1 MAKIFNLFILMI
13 MYVQFGC
20 SSAPHVKETLSSPV
34 NTPVLAP
41 VPLAAHV
48 SISNETEGSLWNPR
62 NPQNFMF
69 LDVKAR
75 RVNDIVTVRIIE
87 SSSGS
92 RSAST
97 DTSRNS
103 TIETEVG
110 ALLGLP
116 VATLFGGGFLR
127 NLQMDTSSSTQFDGE
142 GSTRRSGR
150 LNASIS
156 AKIKEVLPN
165 GNFFIEGTRVVV
177 VNREKQIITL
187 TGFIRPEDIQPDNTI
202 LSTFVSE
209 AKINYS
215 GRGLINE
222 NQGPGWLFRVITW
235 LWPF

>member
-1 MAKIFNLFILMI
+1 
-13 MYVQFGC
+13 
-20 SSAPHVKETLSSPV
+20 
-34 NTPVLAP
+34 
-41 VPLAAHV
+41 
-48 SISNETEGSLWNPR
+48 
-62 NPQNFMF
+62 MF